1 MENST
6 LLTVAQK
13 AEIFANNAKK
23 IANFQAE
30 IKALEK
36 QNSSFE
42 KEIFEALDKKGKL
55 KVGNFTLFLEEKMGR
70 GGLSW
75 SKVLEALPE
84 ALKLTKPQKQGFL
97 ELKEAHT
104 TKPEAKKVINF
115 FEL

>member
-23 IANFQAE
+23 IANLQAE
-30 IKALEK
+30 IKALDK
-36 QNSSFE
+36 QNVSFE
-42 KEIFEALDKKGKL
+42 KEIFEALDKKGKIT
-55 KVGNFTLFLEEKMGR
+55 VGKFTLFLEEKMGR

-75 SKVLEALPE
+75 AKLLEALPE
-84 ALKLTKPQKQGFL
+84 ALKLTNPQKQGFA
-97 ELKEAHT
+97 ELKET
-104 TKPEAKKVINF
+104 FTSKPEAKKSINF

>member
-1 MENST
+1 METTKLST
-6 LLTVAQK
+6 PEKAQ
-13 AEIFANNAKK
+13 IFAENAKK

-42 KEIFEALDKKGKL
+42 KELTEALDKKGKIT
-55 KVGNFTLFLEEKMGR
+55 VGKFTLFLEEKMGR

-75 SKVLEALPE
+75 AKLLEALPE

-97 ELKEAHT
+97 ELKESYT
-104 TKPEAKKVINF
+104 SKPEAKKNINF